1 MNRIKCYEFGKW
13 LKFYSYVQK
22 FSLFIIKPDIF
33 EISAE
38 NHIKEK
44 YKISNKYLLWCYD
57 RVFREWNENEYKR
70 LIALINISLGDNGI
84 NHTSLLK
91 ISGCLFK

>member
-1 MNRIKCYEFGKW
+1 MNKIKCYKFGKW

-44 YKISNKYLLWCYD
+44 YKISNKYLL
-57 RVFREWNENEYKR
+57 F
-70 LIALINISLGDNGI
+70 LIRHVMIGFSESEMKMNIKD
-84 NHTSLLK
+84 
-91 ISGCLFK
+91 